1 MGRCGLRDG
10 YDTVNNIEQSKL
22 TISEIRNRS
31 KWINWL
37 LRYRNKVEGY
47 VNLSP
52 EERRDL
58 LGAIFDKII
67 VDYDPIAK
75 RHSLRLQ
82 FQLPLVRD
90 YIEHED
96 EHKKGQHKVVDGK
109 RELVVPVLKDR
120 FTDYS
125 TVTDFARLRG

>member
-10 YDTVNNIEQSKL
+10 YDTVNKIEQSKL

-37 LRYRNKVEGY
+37 LLYKNKVEGY
-47 VNLSP
+47 ENLSP

-58 LGAIFDKII
+58 LEAIIDKII

-82 FQLPLVRD
+82 FQLPLVGD
-90 YIEHED
+90 CIEHEG
-96 EHKKGQHKVVDGK
+96 EHKKGQYRVVDGK
-109 RELVVPVLKDR
+109 RELVIPVLKDPL
-120 FTDYS
+120 TDYS